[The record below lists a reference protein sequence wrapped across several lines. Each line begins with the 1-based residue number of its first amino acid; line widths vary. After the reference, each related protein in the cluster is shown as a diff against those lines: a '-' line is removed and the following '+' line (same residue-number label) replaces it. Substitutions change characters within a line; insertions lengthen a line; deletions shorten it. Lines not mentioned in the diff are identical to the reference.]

1 MIPQQQQQQQ
11 HQRHPTEESV
21 LSEQWQTMMVTGTYS
36 QSEDCD
42 YSSSSGY
49 SDDDEC
55 QTTQSSA
62 LSTTFAPS
70 TMLDSV
76 LLYDHLHHNQNNTKK
91 NNSNPNNNNN
101 NNNNTH
107 VLDDDCR
114 DDYEYHHQPRQHQ
127 NSNPQ
132 QRDYHRE
139 DEDDSLDGIICT
151 LDRLS
156 SKDDDGSSSSSS
168 SHHRR
173 SSRDWTSVRGSHQK
187 VRAFKR
193 SVAHQVIE
201 MEDNTNTTSATSS
214 RTTNEIL
221 TTTTTMTEYRN
232 DNEQRL
238 VGNNND
244 TNTTSADGNDD
255 DRRDQFP
262 LDNYDYTSTTNH
274 SNSSTEEKQSCSA
287 PRKFPTQSSFDIV
300 LSKEYD
306 QQSQQSSRR
315 SSGKSQQHG
324 ASNINRKELLLTVTQ
339 QTTSSSSHSRKFPE
353 QGTLDDAFENMYDNN
368 NNNFDRRKSLNNTNN
383 KVEITTVQMTSV
395 SSSSSHSPSELSA
408 ELGTFDGSKKQRH
421 GMLNVS
427 NQEEVSKHNVSSN
440 SKHAQSFSRDAIP
453 PRTPS
458 SSHRGCP
465 FDEHSR
471 RNRSITT
478 STYDNTT
485 NNSNNHDRYD
495 RRESPRGDNKYS
507 EALNAARISSKS
519 TMETTLHATKPKLFL
534 RNNERKYPNRSV
546 SSDDSSRRSS
556 NYGQGDSPTP
566 RSSNSSKHPKAAQAA
581 THSSPK
587 VIIATSNAQQRSSIT
602 NASNNDYDRIDDAT
616 VNNATVYS
624 SSSKPSKL
632 TPSQRSSNV
641 VNKFLERYAVDAS
654 EKNVNNPNDTSMD
667 SSSNSYYDRRNIAH
681 SAKNSCRQENSMSVV
696 PKPTKNV
703 TSTHKTSSS
712 NHYLLHDS
720 SLVQGGLKS
729 QQQNLNVHKLPKRS
743 AFDVVVPS
751 PPVSFHHKSGN
762 LFIDRSLMDELS
774 PRESP
779 SSLDNTETMNKMDVI
794 KSRVARRFSSD
805 SLDKYSKKSAELSST
820 RKSAMKQ
827 LAPSPSSRQIKVH
840 RIDGTN
846 LLGKVFPSS
855 CGESIKNGKDPVE
868 RVIDLF
874 DTPGRTSSYSIVN
887 NNGATP
893 VRAVTHS
900 TQRSNNNQRSFNSSG
915 APSTLRTV
923 YTVSEPQH
931 NNTSHASRSE
941 NEQVT
946 LLQSEN
952 SQLASVATNTDKSE
966 FPKTESQKRHELE
979 ILRGLYQGWTD
990 EPIRGGSTSR
1000 KPNISTKV
1008 SSESSS
1014 TATDANESDIHDAIW
1029 GSDSS
1034 ESCHRRSRHSTGRID
1049 NKKSIGGRTP
1059 SHSRASNSP
1068 VARTQPHHDR
1078 SKKVSTANPSPFQ
1091 TIDVLFDQLTRCQQL
1106 QHDSPPKQSGLF
1118 SVPHASKGKNG
1129 NTLPVSPALNHAFRS
1144 GGVHR
1149 QISGIS
1155 KIDASRF
1162 PTENIATALTSGY
1175 KGNTSNDDINL
1186 QQSDEEASNR
1196 EDPSID
1202 KFSDRKMNISGKC
1215 IDNVFGD
1222 ATGKTKIRIKNHDLS
1237 AFVPATSPIINA
1249 NALKATP
1256 SSSPALA
1263 IVTYNDNEREH
1274 YMYVAYSRFGE
1285 NAQNVIQL
1293 CEHHSIPNPS
1303 HRKNEVL
1310 IRVHASTIS
1319 NSDCAIRRGEWPN
1332 ISMDPYIIPGVAL
1345 VGSIVTESGK
1355 KKSRASFS
1363 FSSPIQ
1369 PGDIVLALVMT
1380 GGNARY
1386 SCVAKNQLVKVP
1398 PQINPE
1404 LAVCLTETYLTAFQI
1419 LHLGHKGSMRYREN
1433 SLNGESVLI
1442 MGGYSPLGKAI
1453 IELCRAGGAEFCYAL
1468 TNPEQSQTTKKNRR
1482 EPGLSFQYDA
1492 IKKWGGIP
1500 LSNDPQDWLTL
1511 IGRQIDTF
1519 ITVYDPFDSAR
1530 CNECISGEHWKALR
1544 KDGNVIIVCSYP
1556 GMNIEEQRENVFG
1569 SDPNN
1574 NNGGGRENGIA
1585 KSFRI
1590 PSCRLSGREKLADR
1604 AIWYNLFDSRGNER
1618 GGRSTTKKDLE
1629 HLLHLLHLDLVQPE
1643 IANRYPLSRVSKAQ
1657 ALLERKKKV
1666 RTVGHATGHLICSP
1680 WLVEQK
1686 TKRGGKIKS
1695 HINDHFEC

>member
-1 MIPQQQQQQQ
+1 MIPQQQHQQQ

-49 SDDDEC
+49 SEDDEC
-55 QTTQSSA
+55 RTTQSSA
-62 LSTTFAPS
+62 LSTAFAPS

-76 LLYDHLHHNQNNTKK
+76 LLYDHLHHNQNNTNK
-91 NNSNPNNNNN
+91 NNSNPNNN

-114 DDYEYHHQPRQHQ
+114 DDDDDYHQPRQHQ
-127 NSNPQ
+127 NPNPQ
-132 QRDYHRE
+132 QRDYYCE

-156 SKDDDGSSSSSS
+156 SKDDDGSGSSS

-201 MEDNTNTTSATSS
+201 MEDNTNNNTSATSS
-214 RTTNEIL
+214 RTTARNEIW
-221 TTTTTMTEYRN
+221 TTTTTMTEHRN

-238 VGNNND
+238 EVNNTD
-244 TNTTSADGNDD
+244 TNTTTADGNDD
-255 DRRDQFP
+255 DRRDQSHI
-262 LDNYDYTSTTNH
+262 DNYDYTSTTNH
-274 SNSSTEEKQSCSA
+274 SNSSTEGKQSCSM
-287 PRKFPTQSSFDIV
+287 PRKFPTQSSFDIA
-300 LSKEYD
+300 LSYEYD
-306 QQSQQSSRR
+306 QQNQRSRQSS
-315 SSGKSQQHG
+315 GNKSQQHG
-324 ASNINRKELLLTVTQ
+324 ASNINHKELLLTVTQ

-353 QGTLDDAFENMYDNN
+353 QGTLDEAFEKSHDNN
-368 NNNFDRRKSLNNTNN
+368 TNFDRRKSLNNTNN
-383 KVEITTVQMTSV
+383 KIEITTVQMTSV
-395 SSSSSHSPSELSA
+395 SSSSSSHSPSELSA

-458 SSHRGCP
+458 SSHRECP

-485 NNSNNHDRYD
+485 NDSNNHDRYD
-495 RRESPRGDNKYS
+495 RRESPRGNNKYS

-556 NYGQGDSPTP
+556 NYGQRDSPTP
-566 RSSNSSKHPKAAQAA
+566 RSSNSSKRPKAAQAA

-587 VIIATSNAQQRSSIT
+587 VIIATSNAQQRSSIM
-602 NASNNDYDRIDDAT
+602 NISNNDYDRTDNVT

-624 SSSKPSKL
+624 SSPKPSKL

-667 SSSNSYYDRRNIAH
+667 SSSNSYYDRRNIAR
-681 SAKNSCRQENSMSVV
+681 SAKNSCRQEKSMSVV
-696 PKPTKNV
+696 PKSPKNV
-703 TSTHKTSSS
+703 TSTQKTSSS
-712 NHYLLHDS
+712 NHSLLHDS
-720 SLVQGGLKS
+720 SLVQGSLKS
-729 QQQNLNVHKLPKRS
+729 KQQDLNVHKLFKRS

-751 PPVSFHHKSGN
+751 PPVSFRHKSGN

-774 PRESP
+774 PQESP
-779 SSLDNTETMNKMDVI
+779 RSLDNTETMDKMDVI
-794 KSRVARRFSSD
+794 KSRVERRFSSD

-827 LAPSPSSRQIKVH
+827 LAPSPSSRQIKVP

-846 LLGKVFPSS
+846 ILGKVFPSS
-855 CGESIKNGKDPVE
+855 CGESIKNGKNPVE

-887 NNGATP
+887 NDGATP

-900 TQRSNNNQRSFNSSG
+900 TQRSKNNQRSFNSSG

-931 NNTSHASRSE
+931 NNISHASRSE

-952 SQLASVATNTDKSE
+952 SQLAPVATNTDKSE

-990 EPIRGGSTSR
+990 EPIRGRSTGR
-1000 KPNISTKV
+1000 KPNINMKV

-1049 NKKSIGGRTP
+1049 NKKRIGSRTP
-1059 SHSRASNSP
+1059 SPSRASNSP
-1068 VARTQPHHDR
+1068 VACSQPHHDR

-1091 TIDVLFDQLTRCQQL
+1091 TIDVLFDQLTRCQQS
-1106 QHDSPPKQSGLF
+1106 QHDSPPKQSELF

-1129 NTLPVSPALNHAFRS
+1129 KTLPVSPALNHAFRC

-1155 KIDASRF
+1155 EIDASRF
-1162 PTENIATALTSGY
+1162 PTENIVTATTSGY
-1175 KGNTSNDDINL
+1175 KGNTSNDDISL

-1202 KFSDRKMNISGKC
+1202 KFSDRKMNVSGKR

-1222 ATGKTKIRIKNHDLS
+1222 ATGKTKMCIENHDLS
-1237 AFVPATSPIINA
+1237 ALVPTTSPIISA
-1249 NALKATP
+1249 NAIKATQ
-1256 SSSPALA
+1256 SSSPAQA

-1274 YMYVAYSRFGE
+1274 FMYVAYSRFGE
-1285 NAQNVIQL
+1285 TAQNVIQL

-1303 HRKNEVL
+1303 RRKNEVL

-1319 NSDCAIRRGEWPN
+1319 NSDCAIRRGEWPH

-1345 VGSIVTESGK
+1345 VGIVTESGR

-1369 PGDIVLALVMT
+1369 PGDIVLALVTT

-1453 IELCRAGGAEFCYAL
+1453 IELCRAGGAKFCYAL
-1468 TNPEQSQTTKKNRR
+1468 TNQEQSQTTKKNRR
-1482 EPGLSFQYDA
+1482 ESGLSFQYDA
-1492 IKKWGGIP
+1492 IRKWGGIP

-1519 ITVYDPFDSAR
+1519 ITVYDPSDFAR
-1530 CNECISGEHWKALR
+1530 CNERISGEHWKALR

-1569 SDPNN
+1569 SAPNN
-1574 NNGGGRENGIA
+1574 NNGGGRENGNA

-1643 IANRYPLSRVSKAQ
+1643 IANRYPLSRVYKAQ

-1680 WLVEQK
+1680 WLVEKK
-1686 TKRGGKIKS
+1686 TKRGGDIKS
-1695 HINDHFEC
+1695 HINGHEC